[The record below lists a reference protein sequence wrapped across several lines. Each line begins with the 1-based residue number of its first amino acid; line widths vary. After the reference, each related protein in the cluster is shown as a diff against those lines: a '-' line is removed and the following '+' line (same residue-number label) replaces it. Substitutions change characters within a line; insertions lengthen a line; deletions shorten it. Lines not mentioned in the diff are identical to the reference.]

1 MKKIY
6 ETPSMEVIYF
16 EEDDIVR
23 TSGFSDPSA
32 DDDDWG
38 APPANW

>member
-6 ETPSMEVIYF
+6 GTPSMEVIDF

-23 TSGFSDPSA
+23 TSGVSDPYA

>member
-23 TSGFSDPSA
+23 TSGFSD
-32 DDDDWG
+32 DDWG